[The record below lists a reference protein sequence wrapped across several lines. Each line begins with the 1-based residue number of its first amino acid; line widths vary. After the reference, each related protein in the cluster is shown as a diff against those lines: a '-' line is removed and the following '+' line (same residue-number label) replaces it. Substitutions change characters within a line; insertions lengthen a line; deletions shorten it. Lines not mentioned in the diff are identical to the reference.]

1 MQSEEQAREQ
11 SICQLLPGPWT
22 SRTFTSAS
30 RGWFPAPQVGANAK
44 QFTSG
49 ESMQRIL
56 FVLSVVIFGLVMAGP
71 VSAATQSGP
80 VTCVDGTTSPHGGK
94 GACSGHGGI
103 KKAEAAKEKEKPATE
118 KPAKDTKKTSKSK
131 KKAEATEAPA
141 AAPATQAAPA
151 PAAAP
156 SRAKPAKTE
165 TTGSKASGNTD
176 PSGATARCK
185 DGTYSHAKTHQGA
198 CSRHGGVAEWLD
210 GSGKK

>member
-1 MQSEEQAREQ
+1 
-11 SICQLLPGPWT
+11 
-22 SRTFTSAS
+22 
-30 RGWFPAPQVGANAK
+30 
-44 QFTSG
+44 
-49 ESMQRIL
+49 MQRVL
-56 FVLSVVIFGLVMAGP
+56 SALSVVIFGLMMVGP

-103 KKAEAAKEKEKPATE
+103 KKAEAATEKEKPAAE
-118 KPAKDTKKTSKSK
+118 KSAKETKKTTKSK

-141 AAPATQAAPA
+141 AT
-151 PAAAP
+151 P
-156 SRAKPAKTE
+156 SSAKPAKTE
-165 TTGSKASGNTD
+165 ATGSKASGNTD